1 VPGGAEDVVLSSQL
15 DLAGSPLSGD
25 YAFNV
30 ARAGGMAAFPS
41 GAAEV
46 TITLP
51 AGRVFDGDNTG
62 ATITTNLGAIGSRTA
77 GGADTENFITFAITF
92 GATDTDFDVSTLTV
106 NATADTAGDDVTV
119 SVTSGGSEVDVAA
132 DDFTAFTN
140 GIFAASSSN
149 LDDVVVIADLN
160 ASTVSLPALN
170 TVTEAVLGTVDID
183 TNASGNVDFTTGF
196 VETTNVASV
205 AFTVAFPS
213 GTDGL
218 TAVTIEDGSAAN
230 SVAGTITATGVD
242 FAVSVASNPWILD
255 GTADRIEIVG
265 GAAGETIASQTPT
278 VGDVT
283 VNLVG
288 AGLSPTATADTNG
301 GNNDLETLLRDGVS
315 SGTIQWVGESG
326 TQSVL
331 RATDLPANT
340 AIDYTVT
347 FDNSTTGKDGTF
359 AGSTM
364 SNAGGEVV
372 LGSGNAFG
380 TTNAGYKRADVSI
393 NFETATASGA
403 PTIDVDRQ
411 VIRNDNVSDSSG
423 NED

>member
-1 VPGGAEDVVLSSQL
+1 
-15 DLAGSPLSGD
+15 
-25 YAFNV
+25 
-30 ARAGGMAAFPS
+30 M
-41 GAAEV
+41 
-46 TITLP
+46 
-51 AGRVFDGDNTG
+51 
-62 ATITTNLGAIGSRTA
+62 
-77 GGADTENFITFAITF
+77 
-92 GATDTDFDVSTLTV
+92 
-106 NATADTAGDDVTV
+106 
-119 SVTSGGSEVDVAA
+119 
-132 DDFTAFTN
+132 
-140 GIFAASSSN
+140 
-149 LDDVVVIADLN
+149 
-160 ASTVSLPALN
+160 
-170 TVTEAVLGTVDID
+170 
-183 TNASGNVDFTTGF
+183 
-196 VETTNVASV
+196 
-205 AFTVAFPS
+205 
-213 GTDGL
+213 
-218 TAVTIEDGSAAN
+218 
-230 SVAGTITATGVD
+230 
-242 FAVSVASNPWILD
+242 ASNPWILD